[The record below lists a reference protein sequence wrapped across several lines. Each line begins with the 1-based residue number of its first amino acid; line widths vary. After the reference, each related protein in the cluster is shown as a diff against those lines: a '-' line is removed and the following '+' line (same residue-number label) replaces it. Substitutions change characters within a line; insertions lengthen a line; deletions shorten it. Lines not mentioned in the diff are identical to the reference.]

1 MSENPYREQIKNY
14 LIQQFNFPSEQ
25 IDTMLPDLIA
35 TLADHIDRLEEV
47 LQYGDPE
54 LLGKAGHTIKGA
66 LLNLGLEECADIAL
80 TIELSGKSGNDNF
93 DYEGMVLSIREKLS
107 PYIL

>member
-1 MSENPYREQIKNY
+1 MSENPYREQIKSY
-14 LIQQFNFPSEQ
+14 LMEQFNFPPEQ

-47 LQYGDPE
+47 LEDGDPE

-80 TIELSGKSGNDNF
+80 TIELSGKSGKNST
-93 DYEGMVLSIREKLS
+93 DYRGMVLSIREKLN